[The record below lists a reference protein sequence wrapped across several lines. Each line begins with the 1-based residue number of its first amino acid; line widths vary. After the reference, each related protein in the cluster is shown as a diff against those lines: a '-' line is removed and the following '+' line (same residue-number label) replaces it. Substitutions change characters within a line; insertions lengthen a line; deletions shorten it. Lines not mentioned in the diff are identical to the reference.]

1 MSQNKHYALA
11 REAILAA
18 LTAYTGITT
27 ADGATPANNTLID
40 ANLIGKNDF
49 ISGKTILI
57 GSGDALYEDQGAASF
72 DNTTGSITVEA
83 AFSAQIK
90 ARTVF
95 RILNAATGQVT
106 ELLDALVSYRGTTDV
121 DGALGGGTLVCSDL
135 TTKPDFN
142 GNQVV
147 IKSGPYAGQA
157 RDIDGIT
164 TGGTVTP
171 HISFGGTITAGTRF
185 SITAIRTVPAEV
197 AALAAKVDATQG
209 LVYYGVVTEI
219 PAPNEFTIP
228 TLAGLGAAKF
238 TDMSAI
244 APYYAFVFRDAAGGG
259 AAPQGEYQPITNYG
273 TGSGTFSSDAFTVP
287 LGIGDEILIIH
298 PFLAKIM
305 NFAGLPP
312 HVGSLAANWQTA
324 EADIVSI
331 GAVLTNYKLH
341 SLVLDINNLV
351 GTVTIRMYQ
360 DVVGTERR
368 CYQQEFT
375 VAADGPGLWIVNG
388 TVGIHEVLRVTAQSD
403 AAADN
408 GKTIGYD
415 YMLEEM

>member
-57 GSGDALYEDQGAASF
+57 GSGDAMFEDKGASSF
-72 DNTTGSITVEA
+72 DPLTGVITVLS
-83 AFSAQIK
+83 AFSAQVKKGTI
-90 ARTVF
+90 F
-95 RILNAATGQVT
+95 RILN
-106 ELLDALVSYRGTTDV
+106 VSSVEMDV
-121 DGALGGGTLVCSDL
+121 V
-135 TTKPDFN
+135 
-142 GNQVV
+142 
-147 IKSGPYAGQA
+147 
-157 RDIDGIT
+157 
-164 TGGTVTP
+164 
-171 HISFGGTITAGTRF
+171 
-185 SITAIRTVPAEV
+185 
-197 AALAAKVDATQG
+197 ALAAKVDTIQG

-238 TDMSAI
+238 TDMSGI

-273 TGSGTFSSDAFTVP
+273 TGSGTFSSNAFTVP

-312 HVGSLAANWQTA
+312 HVGTTPGAWQTA

-351 GTVTIRMYQ
+351 GTVTIRMYL

-368 CYQQEFT
+368 CYQQAFT

-403 AAADN
+403 AVADN

-415 YMLEEM
+415 YLLEAM

>member
-18 LTAYTGITT
+18 LTAYTGVTT

-40 ANLIGKNDF
+40 SNLIGENDF
-49 ISGKTILI
+49 ISGKSILI
-57 GSGDALYEDQGAASF
+57 GAGVDASYEDKLAATF
-72 DNTTGSITVEA
+72 DSLTGGITVSSGY
-83 AFSAQIK
+83 SAQIK
-90 ARTVF
+90 LYTPF
-95 RILNAATGQVT
+95 RVLNVSTGGVVSVLLNA
-106 ELLDALVSYRGTTDV
+106 
-121 DGALGGGTLVCSDL
+121 
-135 TTKPDFN
+135 
-142 GNQVV
+142 
-147 IKSGPYAGQA
+147 I
-157 RDIDGIT
+157 
-164 TGGTVTP
+164 
-171 HISFGGTITAGTRF
+171 
-185 SITAIRTVPAEV
+185 
-197 AALAAKVDATQG
+197 LAAVGPTGPAQG
-209 LVYYGVVTEI
+209 LYYYGVVTEI

-238 TDMSAI
+238 TDMSGI

-312 HVGSLAANWQTA
+312 HVGTTPGNWQTA

-368 CYQQEFT
+368 CYQQAFT
-375 VAADGPGLWIVNG
+375 VAVDGPGLWIVNG
-388 TVGIHEVLRVTAQSD
+388 TVGIHEILRVTAQSD
-403 AAADN
+403 AVADN
-408 GKTIGYD
+408 TKAIGYD
-415 YMLEEM
+415 YMIEAM